1 MRYGAGAYDLRGA
14 GIGSVFTNVF
24 RGVVPLFRSLIRTG
38 AKVSRGKVARKALSA
53 AKKSGVKAGIR
64 IIGDALK
71 GENVVQSAKKRSKQ
85 AAQEMSSA
93 IAKSISTAV
102 EVPAKKKPGRK
113 KTVVATPAAVVARR
127 AVAKRGEEEE
137 EEEEEEGRGAEETFS
152 QPNKLE
158 RRRRRQRGESFL
170 QVLQACFRRSQ
181 NLRETFHP

>member
-127 AVAKRGEEEE
+127 AVAKRG
-137 EEEEEEGRGAEETFS
+137 GGGGGGGGKGGGGDLFS
-152 QPNKLE
+152 
-158 RRRRRQRGESFL
+158 
-170 QVLQACFRRSQ
+170 A
-181 NLRETFHP
+181 